1 MSISRFLENIRKAQD
16 RHKVLTHFV
25 NLALTLVML
34 AGFWI
39 LIKHNTDDDR
49 YFWIGISMVI
59 VSGLAMFPTI
69 LPRK

>member
-16 RHKVLTHFV
+16 RHKVLTYFV
-25 NLALTLVML
+25 NKALTFVML
-34 AGFWI
+34 GGFWI
-39 LIKHNTDDDR
+39 LIKHSTGDDR